1 MSDSW
6 STSSSALYEVLLYVT
21 RLGTGSLI
29 FINVMRTD
37 TEWILHTAG
46 AVSSQEGHGFKS
58 PLEFYFTT
66 PAIMHRM
73 FV

>member
-37 TEWILHTAG
+37 T
-46 AVSSQEGHGFKS
+46 V
-58 PLEFYFTT
+58 
-66 PAIMHRM
+66 
-73 FV
+73 